1 MITKL
6 LDYNEIEIAISGEDQ
21 EVHLDERRETILSNL
36 IFNDT
41 SDIIELSNDVSYAST
56 CNSLT
61 ETNEK
66 ELEEVEELERKLIM
80 APYRAPIKTEEEVDL
95 SIELYRSLSK
105 GINGKTVRVNLFK

>member
-6 LDYNEIEIAISGEDQ
+6 LDYNEIEIAVSSEDQ
-21 EVHLDERRETILSNL
+21 EVHLDERCETILPNH

-41 SDIIELSNDVSYAST
+41 SDIIELSSDFSYAST
-56 CNSLT
+56 CNSVT
-61 ETNEK
+61 ETNENDLE
-66 ELEEVEELERKLIM
+66 ELEERERKLIM